1 MATNNANS
9 VVPNSYDE
17 YAKQQ
22 ISKLVSKGKT
32 VGKDLWVGKD
42 KYGTTHWS
50 TSSPDA
56 LKTYIDTYNAG
67 NGSYTTKDGTDFTLV
82 QTGKDAN
89 GNPTYGTVNTTL
101 YNIQNAYNNNANNT
115 RAEYSANDDLYK
127 QNLTLANNAANA
139 NYDASA
145 KQYYSQYMQNQKK
158 LQQQASQLGLT
169 GGASETARLGVVNNY
184 ATNYATNEG
193 NRNATLNQNQMD
205 YNNRVAANHE
215 NMANA
220 LAAIYAQRASDESG
234 FYNSAQQQA
243 WNVANM
249 KTQSDLET
257 QAYKDKLAADSA
269 QAQKDAKALSANNNK
284 VYKALKAA
292 VKKHPKTSYYIYYN
306 SKGELKYTPS
316 ASIAAANG
324 GIKYGSKMS
333 IADVNEL
340 YKTRKNYQYRK
351 MYE

>member
-1 MATNNANS
+1 MATNNTSS

-22 ISKLVSKGKT
+22 INKLVSQGKT
-32 VGKDLWVGKD
+32 IGKDLWVGKD
-42 KYGTTHWS
+42 KYNTTHWS

-56 LKTYIDTYNAG
+56 LKKYIDTYNAG

-82 QTGKDAN
+82 QTGTDEN

-101 YNIQNAYNNNANNT
+101 YNIRNAYDQNANNT
-115 RAEYSANDDLYK
+115 RAEYSANDALYK
-127 QNLTLANNAANA
+127 SNLELANKQAQA

-145 KQYYSQYMQNQKK
+145 KQYYTQYMQNQRK
-158 LQQQASQLGLT
+158 LKEQASRMGLT
-169 GGASETARLGVVNNY
+169 GGASEMASLGVVNNY
-184 ATNYATNEG
+184 ASNYAANEG
-193 NRNATLNQNQMD
+193 GRNAALNQNQMD

-215 NMANA
+215 SMANA
-220 LAAIYAQRASDESG
+220 LAQIYSQRASDESG
-234 FYNSAQQQA
+234 FYNSAQKQA
-243 WNVANM
+243 WDVANM

-257 QAYKDKLAADSA
+257 KAYQDKLAADSA
-269 QAQKDAKALSANNNK
+269 QAKKDAAALSKENTRT
-284 VYKALKAA
+284 YKALKAA
-292 VKKHPKTSYYIYYN
+292 IKKHPKTTYYIYYN
-306 SKGELKYTPS
+306 SNGYLKYTPS

-340 YKTRKNYQYRK
+340 YKTRKNYKYRK

>member
-1 MATNNANS
+1 MATTNTSS

-22 ISKLVSKGKT
+22 ISKLVSQGKT
-32 VGKDLWVGKD
+32 VGKDLWVGTD

-56 LKTYIDTYNAG
+56 LKKYIDTYNAG

-82 QTGKDAN
+82 QTGKDAK

-101 YNIQNAYNNNANNT
+101 YNIQNAYDQNANNT
-115 RAEYSANDDLYK
+115 RAEYSANDALYK
-127 QNLTLANNAANA
+127 KNLELANKQAQA

-193 NRNATLNQNQMD
+193 NRNNTLNQNQMD

-243 WNVANM
+243 YNRANM
-249 KTQSDLET
+249 DKQLEL
-257 QAYKDKLAADSA
+257 DK
-269 QAQKDAKALSANNNK
+269 N
-284 VYKALKAA
+284 
-292 VKKHPKTSYYIYYN
+292 
-306 SKGELKYTPS
+306 
-316 ASIAAANG
+316 
-324 GIKYGSKMS
+324 
-333 IADVNEL
+333 L
-340 YKTRKNYQYRK
+340 YK
-351 MYE
+351 

>member
-1 MATNNANS
+1 MTTNNTPS

-22 ISKLVSKGKT
+22 INKLVSQGKT
-32 VGKDLWVGKD
+32 IGKDLWVGKD
-42 KYGTTHWS
+42 KYNTTHWS

-56 LKTYIDTYNAG
+56 LKKYIDTYNAG

-82 QTGKDAN
+82 QTGKDAK

-101 YNIQNAYNNNANNT
+101 YNIQNAYDQNANNT
-115 RAEYSANDDLYK
+115 RAEYSANDALYK
-127 QNLTLANNAANA
+127 DNLELANKQAQA

-193 NRNATLNQNQMD
+193 NRNNTLNQNQMD

-234 FYNSAQQQA
+234 FYNSAQKQA
-243 WNVANM
+243 WDVANM

-257 QAYKDKLAADSA
+257 KAYKDKLAADRENTKLVA
-269 QAQKDAKALSANNNK
+269 DEVAKANRKAITRINK
-284 VYKALKAA
+284 NKTKYVY
-292 VKKHPKTSYYIYYN
+292 VD
-306 SKGELKYTPS
+306 
-316 ASIAAANG
+316 ANG
-324 GIKYGSKMS
+324 YVRGTNSRSLAYQMGGMERGKTLTL
-333 IADVNEL
+333 ADVNEL